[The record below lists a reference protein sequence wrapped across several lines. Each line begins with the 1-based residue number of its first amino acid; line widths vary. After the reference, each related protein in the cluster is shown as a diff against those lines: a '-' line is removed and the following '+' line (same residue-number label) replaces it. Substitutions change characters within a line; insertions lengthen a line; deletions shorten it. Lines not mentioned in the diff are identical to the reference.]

1 MASDDKGEDRPS
13 VDAEQ
18 TNPVGVTPSVQSDHI
33 LPGQG
38 DVSPV
43 ITAMNYDNVIG
54 SMGEKPAQNLQ
65 GILEAFD
72 PLMKRSEEPSGA
84 ASVIAAPES
93 TGTIPTSALESA
105 PDGDQSEGE
114 SMECAVLSI
123 KSNSS
128 LRQSDC

>member
-1 MASDDKGEDRPS
+1 M
-13 VDAEQ
+13 
-18 TNPVGVTPSVQSDHI
+18 NPVSFTPSVQSDHI
-33 LPGQG
+33 LPSQG

-54 SMGEKPAQNLQ
+54 SMGEKPAQDLH

-84 ASVIAAPES
+84 PSDIAAPES
-93 TGTIPTSALESA
+93 TGTIPTFALEST

-114 SMECAVLSI
+114 SMKCAGLSI

-128 LRQSDC
+128 LRQADC